1 MSETPLQN
9 SKQPKPLRGY
19 HIKNMGEN
27 RGKPR
32 IYLEHTEVS
41 PAGFQKGDR
50 YDIHLKNGVFRI
62 EANPNGAR
70 KISGKIHKTTGEEV
84 PVIDI
89 NSEKL
94 LALFDGM
101 AAIRVMQREG
111 EIFLLPLAT
120 EVKKKER
127 LNRLRYKVQN
137 GIPLEIGSLS
147 HGGGLLSK
155 AVHEGLHAAGVATRK
170 GFVNEIR
177 PELLDYA
184 STSEE
189 WAPTTAPLA
198 APMQELAFD
207 DMAMRI
213 LPKQDGMEMGLPCSG
228 ASVAGRAVR
237 GTKQAEDHPEVGHLV
252 VAALVIL
259 AKANPAFVIFENV
272 IPYSNSASASIL
284 RSQLRDLGY
293 ETHET
298 VLKGEDFNALEPR
311 NRWCMIAVTQGMH
324 FSWDMLQ
331 KPEKKNV
338 TFSDIMD
345 DIPADSEMWSEMLGL
360 KEKQERDIAAG
371 KNFRMQ
377 VFNAD
382 STKLATITKG
392 YARVR
397 STDPK
402 ISHPTNPDLL
412 RQITVSEH
420 AKAMQWPPNV
430 VAGLAK
436 TIAHEL
442 MGQGVLRTPFVA
454 AAQLVGESILD
465 FAHEGDF
472 GVRELVQ
479 VIQDNI
485 EDRASMV
492 VSEIRAPMAGIRY
505 EGRVTVN
512 DVGMVIQDI
521 GNGVGIL
528 HKSSALSDVAL
539 GEALIIQYPSIS
551 AVPHIKHLDRPA
563 PAVTPELVAAQQLD
577 AEETAAAVSRERQEE
592 QLSMFPA
599 AEEVVRPRPSF
610 GPRM

>member
-1 MSETPLQN
+1 MSGTDTQTP
-9 SKQPKPLRGY
+9 KPPAPLRGY

-32 IYLEHTEVS
+32 IWLENTEVT
-41 PAGFQKGDR
+41 PAGFRPGDR

-62 EANPNGAR
+62 EANPNGTR
-70 KISGKIHKTTGEEV
+70 KISSKPHKVTGDPV

-89 NSEKL
+89 NSKKL

-101 AAIRVMQREG
+101 SAIRVMQREG

-120 EVKKKER
+120 EVRKKER
-127 LNRLRYKVQN
+127 LNRLKYKIQN

-155 AVHEGLHAAGVATRK
+155 AVHEGLQAAGIATRK

-177 PELLDYA
+177 PELLEHAALSDDWNP
-184 STSEE
+184 S
-189 WAPTTAPLA
+189 TAPLA

-207 DMAMRI
+207 DMAMRV
-213 LPKQDGMEMGLPCSG
+213 LPKQDGMEMGIPCSG
-228 ASVAGRAVR
+228 ASVAGRAKR
-237 GTKQAEDHPEVGHLV
+237 GTAHPEQHPEVGHLI

-259 AKANPAFVIFENV
+259 ARANPAFVVFENV
-272 IPYSNSASASIL
+272 IPYASSASASIL

-293 ETHET
+293 DTHET
-298 VLKGEDFNALEPR
+298 ILKGEDFNALEPR
-311 NRWCMIAVTQGMH
+311 NRWVLVGVTKGMH
-324 FSWDMLQ
+324 FDWDMLQ
-331 KPEKKNV
+331 KPEKKDV

-345 DIPADSEMWSEMLGL
+345 DIPDDSEAWSEMRGL
-360 KEKQERDIAAG
+360 KDKEERDLAAG

-377 VFNAD
+377 IFNAD
-382 STKLATITKG
+382 SPKLATITKG

-402 ISHPTNPDLL
+402 ISHPTNPGLL

-442 MGQGVLRTPFVA
+442 MGQGVLREPFVA
-454 AAQLVGESILD
+454 AAHLLGDAIND
-465 FAHEGDF
+465 FVFEGKF
-472 GVRELVQ
+472 GTRELVQ
-479 VIQDNI
+479 VINDSI

-492 VSEIRAPMAGIRY
+492 VSVIRAPVAGVKY

-521 GNGVGIL
+521 GSGVGIL
-528 HKSSALSDVAL
+528 HKTSALSDVTL
-539 GEALIIQYPSIS
+539 GEALIIQYPSVS
-551 AVPHIKHLDRPA
+551 GVPKIQHLDRQA
-563 PAVTPELVAAQQLD
+563 PAVSNELIAALKAHAD
-577 AEETAAAVSRERQEE
+577 EASAHKARDSQEH
-592 QLSMFPA
+592 QMSMFP